1 MVTKKSVEDQ
11 LKKLDFNLFGW
22 GRSEARE
29 LHHVILPDEEIYECV
44 NGIYEGGFALLVAT
58 NVRVLLL
65 DKKPLNYLSV
75 EDIRFDMISEIDYG
89 HRLIGARINI
99 STGSKN
105 LQFTSFNQPRLRKLI
120 THVQHCMAE
129 MKKKAADHQQD
140 QRQHLEEINKQ
151 LQIYLK
157 AQEAQQQTLRQ
168 QLELA
173 RSTGGQVPTVAPVRP
188 SNELSDYLFAQS
200 LLQQYQQSSGQPVT
214 SALPAL
220 DVPVTNVPE
229 PIDPQGAV
237 TRADLKDMYEAGYQE
252 VFGKTHSETAS
263 PVLAS
268 VPAEP
273 NPLQVAASKL
283 PLAMRNVKFGRPSFH
298 AHSQAPAT
306 TPAPANT

>member
-1 MVTKKSVEDQ
+1 MVTKKSIEDQ
-11 LKKLDFNLFGW
+11 LKKLDFNLLGW

-29 LHHVILPDEEIYECV
+29 LHHVILPDEEIYELV

-89 HRLIGARINI
+89 HRLIGARISI

-129 MKKKAADHQQD
+129 TKQRAAEHQQD
-140 QRQHLEEINKQ
+140 QKQHLEEINKQ

-168 QLELA
+168 QLEVA
-173 RSTGGQVPTVAPVRP
+173 RMNGGQVPAAAPVRP

-200 LLQQYQQSSGQPVT
+200 LLQQYQQASGQPV
-214 SALPAL
+214 AEQLPAL
-220 DVPVTNVPE
+220 DLPVASVPA

-237 TRADLKDMYEAGYQE
+237 TRDDLKDMYEAGYQE
-252 VFGKTHSETAS
+252 VFGKTHAPAS
-263 PVLAS
+263 STLAS

-273 NPLQVAASKL
+273 NPLQVAYSKL

-298 AHSQAPAT
+298 AHSQASVAESS
-306 TPAPANT
+306 